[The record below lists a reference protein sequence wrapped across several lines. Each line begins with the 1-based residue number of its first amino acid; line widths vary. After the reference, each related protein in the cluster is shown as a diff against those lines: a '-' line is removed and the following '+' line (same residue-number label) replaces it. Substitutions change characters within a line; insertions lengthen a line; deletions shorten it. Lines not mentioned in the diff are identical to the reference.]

1 MHRLKKVIERPRFST
16 KSTSSDLNID
26 TANRA
31 VMIGRTP
38 SAGEANVDDRRL
50 LGKVLESS
58 TGHNILDF
66 GVWMD
71 TTFPHVIG
79 VFGTRGM
86 GKSFTLGVLVENFAA
101 QADKATVVLDI
112 QNQFWTMEYAP
123 DSHLEEDHAHV
134 ASLAAWDLQ
143 PVSAQ
148 DVVLWSPCRE
158 DPLFPRAQVFRLAP
172 EHLDPDDWL
181 SMLDLER
188 YSPMGQALIELLR
201 KPGIYDAGQLARMLE
216 AGALLAYQHTTTD
229 GLRWRLDS
237 LHEIGLIGSSGL
249 AVDQLLV
256 SGRTSV
262 FLLRNLSDSL
272 RALVAGVLSRLL
284 ESTMSHFHQSL
295 RTARRDRTELS
306 HSHLP
311 KRLCV
316 VLDEAHIIAPNT
328 ERTSA
333 NSALVDYA
341 KRGRDAGLSL
351 VFATQQPSAVDTRLI
366 SQADLTITHALNFD
380 ADIQAAI
387 SRMPS
392 DSSHRYTTATGQTP
406 MPLSS
411 TIRSL
416 APGEAI
422 VADSSSSRI
431 FIQVT
436 RPRLTAHGGNAPV

>member
-1 MHRLKKVIERPRFST
+1 MHRLEKVIDCPRFST
-16 KSTSSDLNID
+16 KSTSSDLNVD

-31 VMIGRTP
+31 VMIGRAP
-38 SAGEANVDDRRL
+38 SVGDANTSDRRL
-50 LGKVLESS
+50 PGKILESS

-71 TTFPHVIG
+71 TTFPHVVG

-86 GKSFTLGVLVENFAA
+86 GKSFTL
-101 QADKATVVLDI
+101 
-112 QNQFWTMEYAP
+112 
-123 DSHLEEDHAHV
+123 
-134 ASLAAWDLQ
+134 
-143 PVSAQ
+143 
-148 DVVLWSPCRE
+148 
-158 DPLFPRAQVFRLAP
+158 
-172 EHLDPDDWL
+172 
-181 SMLDLER
+181 
-188 YSPMGQALIELLR
+188 
-201 KPGIYDAGQLARMLE
+201 
-216 AGALLAYQHTTTD
+216 
-229 GLRWRLDS
+229 
-237 LHEIGLIGSSGL
+237 
-249 AVDQLLV
+249 
-256 SGRTSV
+256 
-262 FLLRNLSDSL
+262 
-272 RALVAGVLSRLL
+272 GVLSRLL

-295 RTARRDRTELS
+295 RTAGRDHAELRQP
-306 HSHLP
+306 HLP

-316 VLDEAHIIAPNT
+316 VLDEAHAIAPNT

-351 VFATQQPSAVDTRLI
+351 VFATQQPSAVDTRRI
-366 SQADLTITHALNFD
+366 SQADLTITHRLNFD

-392 DSSHRYTTATGQTP
+392 DASHRYTTATGRTP
-406 MPLSS
+406 MPLAS